1 MLRNSCLGVVV
12 ALNHRLILAM
22 TSLVTIVAY
31 FGAIAYGGMLGR
43 AAKSWRERVL
53 DCDIGGK
60 FAEYSGS
67 RFTSMVIL

>member
-1 MLRNSCLGVVV
+1 MV
-12 ALNHRLILAM
+12 AWNHGLILAM

-31 FGAIAYGGMLGR
+31 FGAIAYGCMLGQ

-53 DCDIGGK
+53 DCDIGCK
-60 FAEYSGS
+60 FVEYSGS